1 MKKLMKIGALI
12 LFMIGLFTVQ
22 LDLKPLLV
30 DNDVGIETVSIDKFI
45 NLFSPDNVVM
55 FNLEIP
61 AQVSFP
67 LKYPLLGS
75 EIYTIKSEK
84 EICSNQFVLINSY
97 AALPDDTMSGQ
108 IKEQNIKAKRT
119 GKILANMIEG
129 LFRLDIGENFN
140 QNYIS

>member
-45 NLFSPDNVVM
+45 NSPADVVM

-61 AQVSFP
+61 AQVSLP
-67 LKYPLLGS
+67 LKYPSVNS

-108 IKEQNIKAKRT
+108 IKEQNIKAKQT

-129 LFRLDIGENFN
+129 PFRLDIGENFN